1 LRSIA
6 VSLALFLPAV
16 LAARPKTDVVIID
29 NGDRIL
35 CEIKKLERGKLSCS
49 TSEAGTISI
58 KWTHVVQV
66 SSEYAFQVQLES
78 GARYIGTVGLS
89 AEKGKLVVIGPA
101 GEASLEIVRVVEMIP
116 LQQTFFRRFKGSVD
130 AGYDF
135 TQSESA
141 TTWSASANLNYRTR
155 VLDTNLSASSNV
167 KEQTSATTVNRQDLR
182 VVVNRFVGDRWFV
195 SALGQGEKNVSQGL
209 DYRGLLGG
217 GAGRTIA
224 RTNKSNLAVLG
235 GMAFS
240 KEKFTD
246 LEDADTNAEAVLG
259 LTAETFRFD
268 SPELDLSASFLFLPN
283 LSTPGRYRL
292 QANGKARIEIVRNLY
307 WALTVYETYDSDP
320 PSATSRKNDFGIT
333 TSLGWSLK

>member
-1 LRSIA
+1 MRPIVVFL
-6 VSLALFLPAV
+6 VLLAPAV
-16 LAARPKTDVVIID
+16 LVARPKTDVVLID

-35 CEIKKLERGKLSCS
+35 CEIKKLDRGKLSCS

-66 SSEYAFQVQLES
+66 SSDYAFQLQLES
-78 GARYIGTVGLS
+78 GARYVGTIGLSSERGKLDVIGTGG
-89 AEKGKLVVIGPA
+89 AA
-101 GEASLEIVRVVEMIP
+101 GLEIARVVEMIP
-116 LQQTFFRRFKGSVD
+116 LQQSFFRRFKGSVD

-135 TQSESA
+135 TQSENA

-155 VLDTNLSASSNV
+155 VLDANVSASSNV
-167 KEQTSATTVNRQDLR
+167 KDQTSATTVNRQDLR

-195 SALGQGEKNVSQGL
+195 SALGQGEKNESQGL

-217 GAGRTIA
+217 GAGRTLA
-224 RTNKSNLAVLG
+224 QTNKSNLAVLG
-235 GMAFS
+235 GVALS
-240 KEKFTD
+240 NEKFSD
-246 LEDADTNAEAVLG
+246 RDEADTNAEAVLG
-259 LTAETFRFD
+259 ITAETFRFD

-283 LSTPGRYRL
+283 LSTAGRYRL
-292 QANGKARIEIVRNLY
+292 QANGKARIELVRNLY

-320 PSATSRKNDFGIT
+320 PSATSRRNDFGIT